1 MALRL
6 RLFLFIL
13 FSQRE
18 NEATREQKKHTLVT
32 FLYRVFLG
40 LQRKHVVCQEEPICS
55 LHIQSESMTDL
66 MPPGNL
72 VTKLKIETKMN
83 SVG

>member
-1 MALRL
+1 MALHL

-40 LQRKHVVCQEEPICS
+40 LQRKHVCQEEPICS
-55 LHIQSESMTDL
+55 LHIQSQSMSDL
-66 MPPGNL
+66 MPPGHL